1 MASGHAMARER
12 FSAEY
17 IADISLLP
25 GEIDTKAPPADI
37 KAGSGN
43 CETLS
48 LNMVEAVEH
57 S

>member
-12 FSAEY
+12 FSAD

-48 LNMVEAVEH
+48 LDMVEAVEH